1 MTFTRGSARVF
12 TMTITAVAPTVTTPT
27 RAGVMVVATEV
38 ATRIKLRGV
47 TRSTPSSQEV
57 PCRNERQSCSSS

>member
-27 RAGVMVVATEV
+27 RAGVMVVAT
-38 ATRIKLRGV
+38 G
-47 TRSTPSSQEV
+47 
-57 PCRNERQSCSSS
+57 